1 MEETA
6 STASTGPPATVTFRA
21 GQAVEVLI
29 TDLAFGG
36 RGVGRVGG
44 FVVFVE
50 GALPGETVR
59 ARVRRVRRGYA
70 EAECDAVLRPSPA
83 RAAPPCGHYGACG
96 GCDLQHLAAT
106 AQARAK
112 RDQVAALV
120 ERIAGQPGSVV
131 RDLVIAGEPGG
142 YRFRMDFAWGRD
154 ASGGTVLGLHRRGR
168 PHRIVRID
176 RCHILP
182 EEGNAILGWL
192 AAEAASRRLVTRDA
206 RGGSPGLLRRA
217 GLQIA
222 SGTGEIL
229 LTLETGRGDP
239 PALAEF
245 ARDLVRR
252 YPRIVGVV
260 RHEFDRR
267 GEPAGVSILTGRDH
281 LFERVEE
288 DRLKVPA
295 SAFFQANR
303 FGFARLRREAIEALA
318 PIAGEALL
326 EIYSGVGFFTLP
338 LARRCAEVVAIEG
351 WREAV
356 AAARDNA
363 ARAGVSNIRFVGGD
377 VAEVLPEIL
386 AGGRFDAAL
395 VDPPRAG
402 LAPPVAGALAGAPL
416 RRLVYVSCDPAT
428 LARDLKVLIG
438 GGFELEAV
446 VPVDLFPHTHHI
458 ECVARL
464 RRMREPVGTCS

>member
-1 MEETA
+1 MHETTFDA
-6 STASTGPPATVTFRA
+6 PTGPAAPPALRA
-21 GQAVEVLI
+21 GDSVEVEI

-50 GALPGETVR
+50 GALAGERVR
-59 ARVRRVRRGYA
+59 ARLRRVRRGFA
-70 EAECDAVLRPSPA
+70 EAVCDAILRPSPE
-83 RAAPPCGHYGACG
+83 RVAPPCGHFGACG
-96 GCDLQHLAAT
+96 GCDLQHLAPA

-112 RDQVAALV
+112 RDQVATLL
-120 ERIAGQPGSVV
+120 ERIAGQPASLV
-131 RDLVIAGEPGG
+131 RDPVIAGAPEG

-154 ASGGTVLGLHRRGR
+154 ASGRTVLGLHQRGR
-168 PHRIVRID
+168 PDRIVRID

-182 EEGNAILGWL
+182 DPGNAILGRL
-192 AAEAASRRLVTRDA
+192 AAEAASRRLVTPA
-206 RGGSPGLLRRA
+206 GRGGTPGLLRRA

-239 PALAEF
+239 PALAEL

-252 YPRIVGVV
+252 HPRLVGVV
-260 RHEFDRR
+260 RREFDRR
-267 GEPAGVSILTGRDH
+267 GEPVGASILAGRDH
-281 LFERVEE
+281 LFERIDD

-303 FGFARLRREAIEALA
+303 FGFAPLRREAVGALA
-318 PIAGEALL
+318 PAAGELIL
-326 EIYSGVGFFTLP
+326 ELFSGVGFFTLP

-363 ARAGVSNIRFVGGD
+363 ARAGIRNVRFVGGD
-377 VAEVLPEIL
+377 VVEVLPAIL
-386 AGGRFDAAL
+386 AGGRFDGAL

-402 LAPPVAGALAGAPL
+402 LPPPVTRALAAASL
-416 RRLVYVSCDPAT
+416 RRLVYVSCDPGT
-428 LARDLKVLIG
+428 LARDLKTLIG

-464 RRMREPVGTCS
+464 RRPDR